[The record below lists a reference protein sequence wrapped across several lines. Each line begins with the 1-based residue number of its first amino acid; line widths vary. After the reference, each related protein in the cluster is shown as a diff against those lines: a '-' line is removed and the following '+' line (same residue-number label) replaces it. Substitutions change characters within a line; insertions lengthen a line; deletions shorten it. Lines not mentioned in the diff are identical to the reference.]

1 MAEMLFM
8 LSGLA
13 AVAYYIYSTW
23 DLLFLKLEV
32 GTNSDSFAS
41 DVFISL
47 VNDACHEMVVRDDGN
62 RMRGSV
68 YEDEHVID
76 AVRKKLE
83 SSPNFRMRCLFS
95 CEDETAFKRAFKN
108 EKGRVLIRVAQP
120 RHDIHFKIIDGGR
133 QGYISTH
140 AQGQSRRS
148 YRLYR
153 GWLRK
158 RTQWEVFGR
167 HLADIDRA
175 FQHAA

>member
-47 VNDACHEMVVRDDGN
+47 VNDARHEMVVRDDGN
-62 RMRGSV
+62 RMPGSV
-68 YEDEHVID
+68 YEDEDVID
-76 AVRKKLE
+76 AVHKKLE
-83 SSPNFRMRCLFS
+83 SSLDFRMRCLFS
-95 CEDETAFKRAFKN
+95 CEDETAFTRAFKS
-108 EKGRVLIRVAQP
+108 EGRVFIRVVQP

-140 AQGQSRRS
+140 AQGRSCRS

-158 RTQWEVFGR
+158 RTRQEVFGR
-167 HLADIDRA
+167 HIADIERA